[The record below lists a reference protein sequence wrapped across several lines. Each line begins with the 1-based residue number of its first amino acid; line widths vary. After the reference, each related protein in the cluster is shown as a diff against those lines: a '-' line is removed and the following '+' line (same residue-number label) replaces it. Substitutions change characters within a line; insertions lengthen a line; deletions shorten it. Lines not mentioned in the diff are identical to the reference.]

1 MTKPKKRT
9 RRTSLKAEN
18 AKAARLQGAS
28 KMPPLRHKTCEPF
41 DVMRSEV
48 CDWLWST
55 QPEIRQ
61 LVFDMVKNAELI
73 EYDTD
78 DGVWYGIDY

>member
-1 MTKPKKRT
+1 MAKPKKRV
-9 RRTSLKAEN
+9 RRTSPKAEN
-18 AKAARLQGAS
+18 AKAAKFQGAS

-41 DVMRSEV
+41 DVMQSEV
-48 CDWLWST
+48 CDWLWAT

-61 LVFDMVKNAELI
+61 LVFDMTKNTGLI
-73 EYDTD
+73 AYDAD